1 MSRPILLHIARD
13 PEGRW
18 RVSVG
23 DGATRPAAG
32 VLGADA
38 VADLLAQVPV
48 LLESHARVH
57 VPGADQARTRA
68 EEAVGAL
75 LLGSLASIPEVYG
88 RLRELLGV
96 AAGQQRLA
104 RVVVDA
110 EDADARALPWELLAA
125 GEARP
130 PLESAA
136 QGAVFRLMPGR
147 PSRGASPTGPPRVW
161 SWTPTPDDPS
171 CQRLAAAL
179 RAMPLDVRSLD
190 LADPAGLP
198 PAAGPEILQIIAHG
212 RRDLEAV
219 GVSLGHG
226 AKDAGAL
233 AARLEPLLGRVEA
246 VVLAV
251 CAGADATPRELDN
264 LAGRLAAAGA
274 TVVISPLRR
283 AGVEA
288 LERFLEATYSALV
301 NGSPLVDAVVE
312 GRRALRAWGHPH
324 PQCRWSNLAL
334 LVSDVAA
341 LDHGPLWRRPARLPG
356 WPEPG
361 ADAAPLLSRALELAE
376 SDGFIGME
384 HVLGAL
390 VDTPGGGDLAGWLR
404 RVAPPRVLPFR
415 DQLAQLSPQPGA
427 EEGPPVPTPR
437 LLGWGRRLH
446 PEFDLESLATVIAAD
461 PEVALAL
468 FGAVVPSS
476 ASDADPYATM
486 ESLPPD
492 RLPLAQG
499 LVVLGGPQ
507 DGLIL
512 RPRAG
517 DSVGR
522 TAESDGPDHPLYQG
536 ARWWDRKLSR
546 DHLRWVGPGRIQCR
560 RPLLRTRASE
570 DEPLPA
576 GEVEVR
582 VGDLLA
588 LTHGT
593 RVVGVG

>member
-1 MSRPILLHIARD
+1 MTRPILLHIAREHD
-13 PEGRW
+13 ARW

-23 DGATRPAAG
+23 DGATRPA
-32 VLGADA
+32 VGAMAADR
-38 VADLLAQVPV
+38 VAALLDQVPA
-48 LLESHARVH
+48 LMESHARVL

-68 EEAVGAL
+68 EEEAGAKL
-75 LLGSLASIPEVYG
+75 LDYLAQIPEVYG

-96 AAGQQRLA
+96 AAGQGRPA
-104 RVVVDA
+104 WVVVDA
-110 EDADARALPWELLAA
+110 ADADARGLPWELLAA
-125 GEARP
+125 GEGRP

-147 PSRGASPTGPPRVW
+147 PSRPAPSGPPRVW
-161 SWTPTPDDPS
+161 SWSPTPDDPS
-171 CQRLAAAL
+171 CQRLLGAL
-179 RAMPLDVRSLD
+179 SALPLDTRPLS
-190 LADPAGLP
+190 ATGELP
-198 PAAGPEILQIIAHG
+198 EASGPEILQITAHG

-219 GVSLGHG
+219 GLQLGQG
-226 AKDAGAL
+226 ARDTGTV

-274 TVVISPLRR
+274 SVVVSPLRR

-288 LERFLEATYSALV
+288 LERFLDAFYRALL
-301 NGSPLVDAVVE
+301 GGAPLPEAVVG

-324 PQCRWSNLAL
+324 PQCRWANVAL

-356 WPEPG
+356 WPDAGP
-361 ADAAPLLSRALELAE
+361 DAAPLLSRTLELAE
-376 SDGFIGME
+376 TDGFIGME
-384 HVLGAL
+384 HLLGAL

-415 DQLAQLSPQPGA
+415 DQLVQLSPQPGA
-427 EEGPPVPTPR
+427 PEGPPAPTPR
-437 LLGWGRRLH
+437 VRGWGRKLH
-446 PEFDLESLATVIAAD
+446 PGFDLEALATVIAAD

-468 FGAVVPSS
+468 FGAVLPSS
-476 ASDADPYATM
+476 ASEADPYATM

-492 RLPLAQG
+492 RLPPAQG
-499 LVVLGGPQ
+499 LVVLGGPE

-512 RPRAG
+512 RPRSG

-522 TAESDGPDHPLYQG
+522 TAESEGPDHPLYQG
-536 ARWWDRKLSR
+536 TRWWDRKLSR
-546 DHLRWVGPGRIQCR
+546 DHLRWVGPGQIACR
-560 RPLLRTRASE
+560 RPLTRTRASE
-570 DEPLPA
+570 DEVLPA

-582 VGDLLA
+582 VGDILA

-593 RVVGVG
+593 RVVGVS

>member
-1 MSRPILLHIARD
+1 MNRPILLHIARD
-13 PEGRW
+13 GEARW

-32 VLGADA
+32 VLPADTVSA
-38 VADLLAQVPV
+38 LLTGVPA
-48 LLESHARVH
+48 LLESRARVL
-57 VPGADQARTRA
+57 VPGADAARTRA
-68 EEAVGAL
+68 EEAAGAAL
-75 LLGSLASIPEVYG
+75 LDALASMPEVYG

-96 AAGQQRLA
+96 AAGQQRPA

-110 EDADARALPWELLAA
+110 EDAEARALPWELLAA

-136 QGAVFRLMPGR
+136 QGAVSRLMPGR
-147 PSRGASPTGPPRVW
+147 PARPMRPGAPRVW
-161 SWTPTPDDPS
+161 CWTPTPEDPS
-171 CQRLAAAL
+171 CARLRDAL
-179 RAMPLDVRSLD
+179 LALPVDARVLELSEGHSLPE
-190 LADPAGLP
+190 AS
-198 PAAGPEILQIIAHG
+198 GPEILQIIAHG
-212 RRDLEAV
+212 RRDMEAV
-219 GVSLGHG
+219 GVSLGQG
-226 AKDAGAL
+226 GQDSGAL
-233 AARLEPLLGRVEA
+233 SARLEPLLSRVEA

-274 TVVISPLRR
+274 TLVVSPLQR

-288 LERFLEATYSALV
+288 LERFLQGFYSTLLL
-301 NGSPLVDAVVE
+301 GQPIPQAVVE

-324 PQCRWSNLAL
+324 PQCRWSNVAL

-341 LDHGPLWRRPARLPG
+341 LDHGPLWRSPVRLAG
-356 WPEPG
+356 WPEAGP
-361 ADAAPLLSRALELAE
+361 DAASLLSRALELAE
-376 SDGFIGME
+376 VDGYIGIE
-384 HVLGAL
+384 HLVGAL

-427 EEGPPVPTPR
+427 PEGPPAPTPR
-437 LLGWGRRLH
+437 VLGWGRRLH
-446 PEFDLESLATVIAAD
+446 PDFDLESLATVIAAD

-492 RLPLAQG
+492 RLPLAAA
-499 LVVLGGPQ
+499 LVVLGGPE
-507 DGLIL
+507 DGLII
-512 RPRAG
+512 RPGVG

-522 TAESDGPDHPLYQG
+522 TAERDGPDHPLYQG

-546 DHLRWVGPGRIQCR
+546 DHLRWVAPGRIQCR
-560 RPLLRTRASE
+560 RPLTRTRASE
-570 DEPLPA
+570 DEALPA
-576 GEVEVR
+576 GEIEVR

-593 RVVGVG
+593 RVVGVS